1 MDRRTFLTLSGAGL
15 TAMTAANYIGSNS
28 PQKMPVLFIGHG
40 SPMNA
45 LANNAFTKHLRT
57 LGETLPRAKKILM
70 VSAHWMTRGVS
81 LQAAPTPKMIYDFYG
96 FPQALFEIVYPAP
109 GNPELAQE
117 VKSKLHLY
125 QAELDHEWGFD
136 HGAWSIL
143 RHMYPKADIPV
154 VQLSLN
160 QNFLNLRDH
169 YNLSLELKKL
179 REEGV
184 LIIGSG
190 NIVHNLRQLS
200 RSETAPVLEWAHDF
214 DMLIK
219 DAILKNDLTQLLAE
233 DPSQHA
239 LWKMAHPSI
248 DHYLPL
254 LYVLGAGSPDE
265 KIIFPYE
272 DFELGSLS
280 MRSVLIGA

>member
-1 MDRRTFLTLSGAGL
+1 
-15 TAMTAANYIGSNS
+15 MTTTSYIGSNPS
-28 PQKMPVLFIGHG
+28 QKMPVLFIGHG

-45 LANNAFTKHLRT
+45 LANNAFTQHLHT
-57 LGETLPRAKKILM
+57 LGETLLRPKKILM

-81 LQAAPTPKMIYDFYG
+81 LLAAPTPKMIYDFYG
-96 FPQALFEIVYPAP
+96 FPQALSEIVYPAP

-117 VKSKLHLY
+117 VKSNLHSY

-136 HGAWSIL
+136 HGAWSVL
-143 RHMYPKADIPV
+143 HHMYPKADIPV

-169 YNLSLELKKL
+169 YNLSVELKKL

-200 RSETAPVLEWAHDF
+200 RSETAPVMEWAHDF
-214 DMLIK
+214 DLLIK
-219 DAILKNDLTQLLAE
+219 EAILKNDLTQLLAE
-233 DPSQHA
+233 DPSKHA
-239 LWKMAHPSI
+239 LWKMSHPSI

-254 LYVLGAGSPDE
+254 LYVLGAAGVSE